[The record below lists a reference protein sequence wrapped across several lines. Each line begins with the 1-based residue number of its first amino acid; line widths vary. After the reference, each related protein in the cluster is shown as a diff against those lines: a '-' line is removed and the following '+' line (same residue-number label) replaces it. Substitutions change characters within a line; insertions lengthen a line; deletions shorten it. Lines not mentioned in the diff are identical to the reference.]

1 MGVIY
6 KTSSERIHM
15 QLKDTTETFGLSSI
29 LLHWATALLIIALFT
44 MGQVMEG
51 MPRGF
56 EKSELMDLHKSLGML
71 LLILVFIRLTWRLFQ
86 GFPQAANPSA
96 TFLNM
101 ISRLWHWALLIMIIA
116 IPVTGFISSDAG
128 FSDVPFFGL
137 FTFPDILGFDHELH
151 EQFEDIHGVLT
162 KIIIPLVLIH
172 VLAAFKHHFWDKDTT
187 LKRIVG
193 MN

>member
-1 MGVIY
+1 
-6 KTSSERIHM
+6 M
-15 QLKDTTETFGLSSI
+15 QFKDTTNTFRFSSI
-29 LLHWATALLIIALFT
+29 LLHWVTALLIIGLFI

-56 EKSELMDLHKSLGML
+56 EKRELMDLHKSLGML
-71 LLILVFIRLTWRLFQ
+71 LLMLVFVRLAWRIFQ

-101 ISRLWHWALLIMIIA
+101 VSRLWHWALLIIIIA
-116 IPVTGFISSDAG
+116 IPVSGFIASDTG
-128 FSDVPFFGL
+128 FSDVRFFDL
-137 FTFPDILGFDHELH
+137 FAFPDVFESDFEMH

-162 KIIIPLVLIH
+162 KVIIPLVLIH
-172 VLAAFKHHFWDKDTT
+172 VLAAFKHHFWDKDAT
-187 LKRIVG
+187 LKRMLG